1 MDEFS
6 LIFHPVEKL
15 KIIREDEEGYFWAD
29 VRRNRVRQKPE
40 GGFMLLVQLQAGAS
54 PYLFAK
60 NTRRNSF
67 FDH

>member
-6 LIFHPVEKL
+6 QIFHPVEKL
-15 KIIREDEEGYFWAD
+15 KIIREDEEGYFRA
-29 VRRNRVRQKPE
+29 VLRRNRVRQKPE

-60 NTRRNSF
+60 STRRNSF
-67 FDH
+67 FDQ